1 MYTVPIAVRAA
12 TNETLTGRMMMNTE
26 VLNAAVSFLRSLG
39 INVGTDAASK
49 NAVISLVI
57 KTLVDA
63 GFDAKTAFDAI
74 VGAGSF
80 DTLASDVHKG
90 LAG

>member
-1 MYTVPIAVRAA
+1 
-12 TNETLTGRMMMNTE
+12 MNTE
-26 VLNAAVSFLRSLG
+26 VLNAAVGFLRSLG
-39 INVGTDAASK
+39 INVGNDAASK

-74 VGAGSF
+74 VGSGSF
-80 DTLASDVHKG
+80 ETLAGDVHKS

>member
-1 MYTVPIAVRAA
+1 
-12 TNETLTGRMMMNTE
+12 MNTE
-26 VLNAAVSFLRSLG
+26 VLNAAVNFLRSLG

-80 DTLASDVHKG
+80 DKLTGEVYDG
-90 LAG
+90 LKA

>member
-1 MYTVPIAVRAA
+1 
-12 TNETLTGRMMMNTE
+12 
-26 VLNAAVSFLRSLG
+26 
-39 INVGTDAASK
+39 
-49 NAVISLVI
+49 
-57 KTLVDA
+57 VDA

>member
-1 MYTVPIAVRAA
+1 
-12 TNETLTGRMMMNTE
+12 MNTE

-80 DTLASDVHKG
+80 ETLAGEVYGG
-90 LAG
+90 LKA

>member
-1 MYTVPIAVRAA
+1 
-12 TNETLTGRMMMNTE
+12 MNTE
-26 VLNAAVSFLRSLG
+26 VLNAAVGFLRSLG
-39 INVGTDAASK
+39 INVGNDAASK

-63 GFDAKTAFDAI
+63 GYDAKTAFDAI

-80 DTLASDVHKG
+80 DKLAGDVHKG

>member
-1 MYTVPIAVRAA
+1 
-12 TNETLTGRMMMNTE
+12 MNIE
-26 VLNAAVSFLRSLG
+26 VLNAAVGFLRSLG
-39 INVGTDAASK
+39 INVGNDAASK

-63 GFDAKTAFDAI
+63 GYDAKTAFDAI

-80 DTLASDVHKG
+80 DKLASDVHKG

>member
-1 MYTVPIAVRAA
+1 
-12 TNETLTGRMMMNTE
+12 MMMNTE

-39 INVGTDAASK
+39 INVG
-49 NAVISLVI
+49 
-57 KTLVDA
+57 
-63 GFDAKTAFDAI
+63 AI

>member
-1 MYTVPIAVRAA
+1 
-12 TNETLTGRMMMNTE
+12 MNTE
-26 VLNAAVSFLRSLG
+26 CLNAAVEFLRSLG
-39 INVGTDAASK
+39 INIGNDAASK

-74 VGAGSF
+74 VGAGCF
-80 DTLASDVHKG
+80 DKLAADVYEG
-90 LAG
+90 LTA

>member
-1 MYTVPIAVRAA
+1 
-12 TNETLTGRMMMNTE
+12 MNTE
-26 VLNAAVSFLRSLG
+26 VLNAAVAFLCSLG
-39 INVGTDAASK
+39 INVGNDAASK

-63 GFDAKTAFDAI
+63 GYDAKTAFDAI

-80 DTLASDVHKG
+80 DKLASDVHKG

>member
-1 MYTVPIAVRAA
+1 
-12 TNETLTGRMMMNTE
+12 MNTE

-49 NAVISLVI
+49 NAVIALVI

-63 GFDAKTAFDAI
+63 GFDVKTAFDAI

-80 DTLASDVHKG
+80 DALAGDVHKG

>member
-1 MYTVPIAVRAA
+1 
-12 TNETLTGRMMMNTE
+12 MNTE
-26 VLNAAVSFLRSLG
+26 VLNAAVAFLRSLG
-39 INVGTDAASK
+39 INVGNDAASK
-49 NAVISLVI
+49 NAVIALVI

-63 GFDAKTAFDAI
+63 GYDAKTALDAI

-80 DTLASDVHKG
+80 DKLASDVHKG

>member
-1 MYTVPIAVRAA
+1 
-12 TNETLTGRMMMNTE
+12 MNTE
-26 VLNAAVSFLRSLG
+26 VLNTAVGFLRSLG

-63 GFDAKTAFDAI
+63 GYDAKTAFDAI

-80 DTLASDVHKG
+80 DKLASDVHKG

>member
-1 MYTVPIAVRAA
+1 
-12 TNETLTGRMMMNTE
+12 MNTE
-26 VLNAAVSFLRSLG
+26 VLNAAVGFLRSLG
-39 INVGTDAASK
+39 INVGTDTASK

-57 KTLVDA
+57 KILVDA

-80 DTLASDVHKG
+80 EALAGDVHKS

>member
-1 MYTVPIAVRAA
+1 
-12 TNETLTGRMMMNTE
+12 MNTE
-26 VLNAAVSFLRSLG
+26 VLNAAVNFFRSLG

-80 DTLASDVHKG
+80 DKLAEEVYEG
-90 LAG
+90 LKA

>member
-1 MYTVPIAVRAA
+1 MQQ
-12 TNETLTGRMMMNTE
+12 
-26 VLNAAVSFLRSLG
+26 
-39 INVGTDAASK
+39 
-49 NAVISLVI
+49 
-57 KTLVDA
+57 
-63 GFDAKTAFDAI
+63 TAFDAI